1 MFQYIVYQKAR
12 DEGDLVANMTL
23 KSLWIYF
30 TATLCGGI
38 LAGLFAHL
46 NANVNQRLENV
57 KSRLDI
63 KIVAEKMEKKK
74 GEDANH

>member
-1 MFQYIVYQKAR
+1 
-12 DEGDLVANMTL
+12 MTL

-30 TATLCGGI
+30 TSTLCVGI

-63 KIVAEKMEKKK
+63 KIVADKMEKKK

>member
-1 MFQYIVYQKAR
+1 
-12 DEGDLVANMTL
+12 MTL